1 MMRANY
7 LIHSVSV
14 ALLSITI
21 SSAAAPAAAAG
32 SMVLEGES
40 PTTRSLYLVQAA
52 TLSDAQQSVGRVN
65 AKIDR
70 EFGIIHAVSAY
81 LTAGQADRLRSTAGL
96 HVFRDR
102 LLSSRSLGVL
112 DSVVTS
118 ASSTLGAVAAPV
130 VTTAAPVTTPVT
142 QVTAPVTNPALT
154 VVTPVASPVVTPLTA
169 PLVTSVSANMTLQ
182 DGTGVGSSSL
192 LYETNYPRLVGA
204 DSLQRS
210 GITGRGVT
218 IAVLDSGLWEDPS
231 QNFGSRVLASIDV
244 VNGGSG
250 AVQGDPYGHGTH
262 VTSIAAGGAQNVSLS
277 YLGIAPQANLVIVRA
292 FDGTG
297 GGRYTDVIAGL
308 DWIVANRERY
318 NIRVL
323 NLSFGAQPQSY
334 YWDDPVNQAVMAA
347 WRAGIVVVA
356 AAGNEGPSAMTID
369 VPGNVPYVITAGA
382 LTDNYTPYDGTD
394 YRLASFSSAGPTF
407 EGFVKPEMVAPGG
420 HMAAS
425 MSRDSYLANIDP
437 GSMSPGEQLFTMSGT
452 SQAAAV
458 TSGVVALML
467 QSDPSLTP
475 DAVKCRLL
483 ASTRPAVTAG
493 GSLAYSVFQQG
504 AGLINAP
511 AAVNSSATNCANQ
524 GLDIDADLAGTRHFG
539 GPANRDANGN
549 YYIMDLAGGSTSANP
564 LAGDG
569 YTWSQGYSWG
579 QGYTW
584 SEGYTWSQGYTW
596 AKGYTW
602 AQGET
607 WTQGYTWAKC
617 YTWAKNLPWWTNSQ
631 GAAGTSPASI
641 VSWVPNQ

>member
-1 MMRANY
+1 MIRAKY
-7 LIHSVSV
+7 LIHSISV

-21 SSAAAPAAAAG
+21 ASAATPAARTG
-32 SMVLEGES
+32 SAVLEDS
-40 PTTRSLYLVQAA
+40 PPAARSLYVVQAS
-52 TLSDAQQSVGRVN
+52 TLSASEQSVGRVN
-65 AKIDR
+65 AKVDR
-70 EFGIIHAVSAY
+70 EFDIIHAVSAY
-81 LTAGQADRLRSTAGL
+81 LTAEQADRLRNTAGV

-102 LLSSRSLGVL
+102 TLSSRSLGSL
-112 DSVVTS
+112 LGSVVTS
-118 ASSTLGAVAAPV
+118 VVSTVGAVAAPV
-130 VTTAAPVTTPVT
+130 VTTATPIVTPVA
-142 QVTAPVTNPALT
+142 QVVAPVTNPVLT
-154 VVTPVASPVVTPLTA
+154 LVTPVASPLVTPLLA
-169 PLVTSVSANMTLQ
+169 PVVTSISTNMTLQ

-192 LYETNYPRLVGA
+192 LYETDYPRLVGA

-210 GITGRGVT
+210 GITGAGVT
-218 IAVLDSGLWEDPS
+218 IAVLDSGLWQDPS

-250 AVQGDPYGHGTH
+250 AVQSDPYGHGTH

-277 YLGIAPQANLVIVRA
+277 YSGIAPQANLVIVRA
-292 FDGTG
+292 FDDTG

-308 DWIVANRERY
+308 NWIVANRARY

-382 LTDNYTPYDGTD
+382 LTDNYTPYDATD
-394 YRLASFSSAGPTF
+394 DRLASFSSAGPTF
-407 EGFVKPEMVAPGG
+407 EGFVKPELVAPGG

-425 MSRDSYLANIDP
+425 MPRDSYLANIDP
-437 GSMSPGEQLFTMSGT
+437 NSMSPGEQMFTMSGT
-452 SQAAAV
+452 SQAAAA

-467 QSDPSLTP
+467 QGNPALTP

-483 ASTRPAVTAG
+483 ASTRPAVTSG

-511 AAVNSSATNCANQ
+511 AAVNGSATDCANQ
-524 GLDIDADLAGTRHFG
+524 GLDINADLAGTRHFG
-539 GPANRDANGN
+539 GPANQDENGN
-549 YYIMDLAGGSTSANP
+549 YYIMDLDGASTWSTP

-569 YTWSQGYSWG
+569 FTWSQGYTWG

-584 SEGYTWSQGYTW
+584 SEGYTW

-602 AQGET
+602 E
-607 WTQGYTWAKC
+607 QGYTWAKC
-617 YTWAKNLPWWTNSQ
+617 YTWAKNLPWWTDSQ